1 MAIIY
6 DAKLVPSKPD
16 LIASWLPTQPWFNET
31 DGAIEILG
39 AFRFDDPNGQVGIE
53 THIVRGASGTIYQVP
68 LSYRGSVLEDAGRFL
83 VTELE
88 HSVLGHRW
96 VYDAAADPVAVAAI
110 VAAITT
116 GDTQVEVFVGDSTTP
131 LPVSVAVK
139 GTGSQER
146 APQATLIGLET
157 KDAVTRVR
165 TDSLAF
171 DIFRV
176 VSGVRESSF
185 RLDAQSGFEG
195 TPATLASIVSV

>member
-1 MAIIY
+1 MAIVY

-16 LIASWLPTQPWFNET
+16 LIAAWLPMQPWFQET
-31 DGAIEILG
+31 DPSIEVLG
-39 AFRFDDPNGQVGIE
+39 AFRFDDPNGEVGIE
-53 THIVRGASGTIYQVP
+53 THIVRGASGTVYQVP
-68 LSYRGSVLEDAGRFL
+68 LSYRGAAMADAGRFL

-96 VYDAAADPVAVAAI
+96 VYDAPADPVAVAAL

-116 GDTQVEVFVGDSTTP
+116 GESQVDVFLADAPEP
-131 LPVSVAVK
+131 LPVTVAVK

-157 KDAVTRVR
+157 KDAVTRVQ
-165 TDSLAF
+165 TDSLAV

-176 VSGVRESSF
+176 LSGLKENTF
-185 RLDAQSGFEG
+185 RLDAVEGFEG
-195 TPATLASIVSV
+195 SPATLASVVSV

>member
-1 MAIIY
+1 MAIVF

-16 LIASWLPTQPWFNET
+16 LIAAWLPLHSWFQET
-31 DGAIEILG
+31 NPAIEVLG
-39 AFRFDDPNGQVGIE
+39 AFRFDDPNGEVGIE

-68 LSYRGSVLEDAGRFL
+68 LSYRGNAMADAGRFL

-96 VYDAAADPVAVAAI
+96 VYDAAADPVAVAAL

-116 GDTQVEVFVGDSTTP
+116 GQQQVEVFLADEETP
-131 LPVSVAVK
+131 LPVSVAVQ
-139 GTGSQER
+139 GTGSLER

-157 KDAVTRVR
+157 KDAVTRVQ
-165 TDSLAF
+165 TDSLAI

-176 VSGVRESSF
+176 ISGPQEGSF

-195 TPATLASIVSV
+195 TPATLARVVSV

>member
-1 MAIIY
+1 MALVY

-16 LIASWLPTQPWFNET
+16 LIAAWLPTQPWFQET
-31 DGAIEILG
+31 NRDIEVLG

-53 THIVRGASGTIYQVP
+53 THIVRGSSGKIYQVP
-68 LSYRGSVLEDAGRFL
+68 LTYRGRAMADAGRFL

-116 GDTQVEVFVGDSTTP
+116 GQTQVDAFLDGADTP

-139 GTGSQER
+139 GTGSQQR
-146 APQATLIGLET
+146 PPQATLIGLET
-157 KDAVTRVR
+157 KDAVTRVQ
-165 TDSLAF
+165 TDSLAL

-176 VSGVRESSF
+176 VSGLRDTAF
-185 RLDAQSGFEG
+185 RLDAQSGFDG